1 MLEKLKKMN
10 KSLSIRKFF
19 AFVVFSTFLIVIVLS
34 IICIWGGTKF
44 RNYLVPNSNDVV
56 LTLELTNQDGQKMN
70 VVVETEL
77 GSEAVKMPMIINSLE
92 SSKNYISLDDIEIK
106 VVKVE
111 NSIEK
116 LTPKRKFAYQA
127 TGVLMVLLPLLF
139 SISGILIAGFVFYKR
154 KLKEPLRI
162 LSNSMQEI
170 AKENLDFNVFYESD
184 DEMGALCSSFEEM
197 RKALEENYKELWK
210 MIEERKILQ
219 TSVAHDLRNPIT
231 IIKGY
236 TEYLQENL
244 EHKDLS
250 NEKIIEI
257 INNINK
263 TTERLEN
270 YTNSIRAINQLDEIK
285 IERKEVSVK
294 EFIENACNDFSL
306 MTKSKEIKLEI
317 TDHIPNGTFNID
329 VDVVYRIVENII
341 NNALR
346 YAKEKIKIS
355 FEIKNNF
362 LIIIVKDDGI
372 GFSENVLS
380 GNHKL
385 IISNNKDGHYGMGLT
400 ISRILCNKHGGE
412 LKLDNDEKNG
422 AKVIIKIQI

>member
-1 MLEKLKKMN
+1 MEN
-10 KSLSIRKFF
+10 DRRK
-19 AFVVFSTFLIVIVLS
+19 
-34 IICIWGGTKF
+34 
-44 RNYLVPNSNDVV
+44 
-56 LTLELTNQDGQKMN
+56 
-70 VVVETEL
+70 
-77 GSEAVKMPMIINSLE
+77 
-92 SSKNYISLDDIEIK
+92 
-106 VVKVE
+106 
-111 NSIEK
+111 
-116 LTPKRKFAYQA
+116 
-127 TGVLMVLLPLLF
+127 
-139 SISGILIAGFVFYKR
+139 
-154 KLKEPLRI
+154 
-162 LSNSMQEI
+162 
-170 AKENLDFNVFYESD
+170 
-184 DEMGALCSSFEEM
+184 
-197 RKALEENYKELWK
+197 
-210 MIEERKILQ
+210 KILQ

-244 EHKDLS
+244 EYKDLS

-285 IERKEVSVK
+285 IERKEVSIK

-317 TDHIPNGTFNID
+317 TDHISNGTFNID

-346 YAKEKIKIS
+346 YAKKKVKIS
-355 FEIKNNF
+355 FEIKHNF
-362 LIIIVKDDGI
+362 LIIIIKDDGI
-372 GFSENVLS
+372 GFSKNVLS

-400 ISRILCNKHGGE
+400 ISSILCNKHGGE

-422 AKVIIKIQI
+422 AKVIIKIKI